1 MGKNMISSRF
11 LFILFRRI
19 LKMAHLDLFI
29 REIITGAVAAKTPH
43 QAEIDELTRTID
55 AESEAIRSDYSRIG
69 ELYVEQA
76 SGEQNDTELGKL
88 VAGVKASQK
97 KIKESKLKIGELMG
111 KNFCESCCEEVDDDA
126 LYCNNCGAKMP
137 VKLMPGMVLCPH
149 CNKAV
154 REGIRFCTNCGGSMV
169 EEPKPISAA
178 EDSRAAKRRRLPRKR
193 SRSLPIRYARTAAG
207 RSMTS
212 RPCSATSAAEDWWRN
227 PSSRTRSDITSCPL

>member
-1 MGKNMISSRF
+1 
-11 LFILFRRI
+11 
-19 LKMAHLDLFI
+19 MAHLDLFI

-111 KNFCESCCEEVDDDA
+111 KNFCEACCEEVDEDA

-154 REGIRFCTNCGGSMV
+154 REGIRFCTNCGGSMI
-169 EEPKPISAA
+169 EEPEPPKPEGKFCPNCGWETTDMDKMFCDKCGRRLEGGEEEAAA
-178 EDSRAAKRRRLPRKR
+178 EEEVKVPVHKTCPNCGWKVFDIETMFCDECGRRLE
-193 SRSLPIRYARTAAG
+193 
-207 RSMTS
+207 
-212 RPCSATSAAEDWWRN
+212 ED
-227 PSSRTRSDITSCPL
+227 PVQE

>member
-1 MGKNMISSRF
+1 
-11 LFILFRRI
+11 
-19 LKMAHLDLFI
+19 MAHLDLFI

-169 EEPKPISAA
+169 EEPKPEGKVCPNCGWETTDMEKMFCDKCGRRLEGGEEEKAA
-178 EDSRAAKRRRLPRKR
+178 EEEVKVATHKVCPNCGWKVYD
-193 SRSLPIRYARTAAG
+193 IETMFCDECG
-207 RSMTS
+207 RILVEESELKN
-212 RPCSATSAAEDWWRN
+212 AE
-227 PSSRTRSDITSCPL
+227 